1 MEKWIEKFNAL
12 SIGEKIILPA
22 GVVLFIIGFLPWYSV
37 DLGPLGTYT
46 RNGWESPGAI
56 WSILAI
62 FVGLAMAVVVGLKA
76 FSTVAIP
83 DNVGGF
89 TWPKIHLGGGVL
101 ALVLVLI
108 KFLNDNRLHGVC
120 LLLGHHR
127 GGGARC
133 GWLLDVQGGER
144 GLAGALQTPYAPFIP
159 AWSPDE
165 ARPVHPRV
173 DLPWLGEGA

>member
-22 GVVLFIIGFLPWYSV
+22 GVVLFILGFLPWYSV
-37 DLGPLGTYT
+37 DLGPLGSFS
-46 RNGWESPGAI
+46 RNGWESPGSI

-62 FVGLAMAVVVGLKA
+62 LVGLAMAVVVGLKA
-76 FSTVAIP
+76 SGTVAIP

-108 KFLNDNRLHGVC
+108 KFLNENNSMGFAFY
-120 LLLGHHR
+120 LGIIAAAALAA
-127 GGGARC
+127 GGFLMFREESA
-133 GWLLDVQGGER
+133 
-144 GLAGALQTPYAPFIP
+144 A
-159 AWSPDE
+159 
-165 ARPVHPRV
+165 
-173 DLPWLGEGA
+173 